1 MEYLGSYPLKVTR
14 IVIEQSPGF
23 LFPNHLCFLGP
34 NNEHLL
40 ECGQSSPGSILL
52 QTSQMQGSQSVPAP
66 LVQL

>member
-1 MEYLGSYPLKVTR
+1 MEYLGSYPLKVTQ

-52 QTSQMQGSQSVPAP
+52 QTSRMQGSQSVPAP

>member
-1 MEYLGSYPLKVTR
+1 MEYLGSYLLKVTQR
-14 IVIEQSPGF
+14 VTEQSPGF
-23 LFPNHLCFLGP
+23 LFPSHLCFLGP

-52 QTSQMQGSQSVPAP
+52 QTSRMQGSQSVPAP